1 MKSFVEVNIKVIT
14 YIAGFAEAATILTT
28 WFLCS
33 YIEGQCPKLPH
44 LPTISDTWV
53 PAPGNYLSR
62 WVTAAVCIVMGV
74 AQWVIYAINTGKT
87 GYAPHITDNFLAVG
101 ISVVGYLSIVCLSW
115 VAAICDNTNADS
127 CRGDGTIH
135 SIIAVSF
142 FIGYNVMMAVS
153 SFSKPGAL
161 STHHHLCTLLS
172 ILSKARFFVPGTFFK
187 KIANWTGVDDQT
199 PLAIVEWSDVL
210 LIIVWTVGYLR
221 LRAPFAKCAM
231 ASLETTPTSG
241 KETKL
246 LATASS
252 TSSTISNDATTIAFF
267 SLRFLS
273 TIVVTW
279 FFTCLFVCLG
289 FMVQQGRIPP
299 GHVPYISDM
308 WVYPPGDW
316 ISRNMVVGGAFCGIV
331 VQILMYFANQS
342 SSGPAVANGA
352 QQTILAVV
360 ALLGLSVVGVVN
372 EDENDMIHS
381 TAAAV
386 WFVGY
391 DAYMVWTA
399 TARIRASAWQLPALA
414 LVLGSLASKARF
426 CGDRMSLGGDSNV
439 PEILEWLDAFCIVGY
454 FIYDAWYHRDVAETI
469 GVLVYQPSSGVSR
482 SARAKKEGR
491 AKYAIDYC

>member
-1 MKSFVEVNIKVIT
+1 
-14 YIAGFAEAATILTT
+14 
-28 WFLCS
+28 
-33 YIEGQCPKLPH
+33 
-44 LPTISDTWV
+44 
-53 PAPGNYLSR
+53 
-62 WVTAAVCIVMGV
+62 
-74 AQWVIYAINTGKT
+74 
-87 GYAPHITDNFLAVG
+87 
-101 ISVVGYLSIVCLSW
+101 
-115 VAAICDNTNADS
+115 
-127 CRGDGTIH
+127 
-135 SIIAVSF
+135 
-142 FIGYNVMMAVS
+142 
-153 SFSKPGAL
+153 
-161 STHHHLCTLLS
+161 
-172 ILSKARFFVPGTFFK
+172 
-187 KIANWTGVDDQT
+187 
-199 PLAIVEWSDVL
+199 
-210 LIIVWTVGYLR
+210 
-221 LRAPFAKCAM
+221 
-231 ASLETTPTSG
+231 
-241 KETKL
+241 
-246 LATASS
+246 
-252 TSSTISNDATTIAFF
+252 
-267 SLRFLS
+267 
-273 TIVVTW
+273 
-279 FFTCLFVCLG
+279 
-289 FMVQQGRIPP
+289 MVQQGRIPP